1 MNQKKFTWEEVN
13 NKFTLF
19 EKKFKENVVDPTLIY
34 MFDDFDKIVINS
46 DFTRDQMLSIRDK
59 IINLR
64 KLFTNKQEELV
75 QMGVKAIPK
84 SKQVTTYI
92 NNANYK
98 NK

>member
-1 MNQKKFTWEEVN
+1 MSQKKFTWEEVN
-13 NKFTLF
+13 NKFNLF
-19 EKKFKENVVDPTLIY
+19 EKKFKENVFDPTLIY

-46 DFTRDQMLSIRDK
+46 DFTRDQMLIIRDK

-64 KLFTNKQEELV
+64 KLFTNKQKELV
-75 QMGVKAIPK
+75 QMGVKAISK

>member
-75 QMGVKAIPK
+75 QMGVKAISK